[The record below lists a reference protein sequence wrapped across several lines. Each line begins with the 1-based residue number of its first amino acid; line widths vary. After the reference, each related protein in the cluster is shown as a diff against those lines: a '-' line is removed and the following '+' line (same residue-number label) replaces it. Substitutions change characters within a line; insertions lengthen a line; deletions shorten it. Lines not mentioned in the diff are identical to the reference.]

1 MSKELEALR
10 MLEQVCLVANVANM
24 SEQINLIETAL
35 KDYEKRL
42 ILAKE
47 YQDINNVAKRLKA
60 LEIIKDKKVN
70 VGLLSR
76 CVTGERYNKGIC
88 YEPRHLT
95 QEEYDLLREILL

>member
-10 MLEQVCLVANVANM
+10 MLEQVCLVANVADM

-47 YQDINNVAKRLKA
+47 YQDVNNVAKRLKA
-60 LEIIKDKKVN
+60 LEIIKKIVKIVDYSDHTISNGNLVILQ
-70 VGLLSR
+70 G
-76 CVTGERYNKGIC
+76 GEIK
-88 YEPRHLT
+88 T
-95 QEEYDLLREILL
+95 KEEWDLLKEVLL

>member
-10 MLEQVCLVANVANM
+10 MLEQVCLVANVADM

-60 LEIIKDKKVN
+60 LEIIKKIVKIVDYSDHTIANGNLVILQ
-70 VGLLSR
+70 G
-76 CVTGERYNKGIC
+76 GEIK
-88 YEPRHLT
+88 T
-95 QEEYDLLREILL
+95 KDEYDLLKEVIL